1 MEGVD
6 LVYALAVVQTRL
18 TGALV
23 RVDVAEDALV
33 PLNPTHTGKSKISK
47 KTTLPSLSLPTIL
60 FPSPRYINPQ
70 SYLACRCSGTLRSG
84 PDRSHHYGRDWTCIH

>member
-6 LVYALAVVQTRL
+6 LVYALAVVQARL

-33 PLNPTHTGKSKISK
+33 PLNQTHTAK
-47 KTTLPSLSLPTIL
+47 KKMS
-60 FPSPRYINPQ
+60 
-70 SYLACRCSGTLRSG
+70 
-84 PDRSHHYGRDWTCIH
+84 

>member
-33 PLNPTHTGKSKISK
+33 ALNQTHTGKRKIS
-47 KTTLPSLSLPTIL
+47 
-60 FPSPRYINPQ
+60 
-70 SYLACRCSGTLRSG
+70 
-84 PDRSHHYGRDWTCIH
+84 

>member
-1 MEGVD
+1 MAKTDRQRLRGTNRALYFHSINSDIHRITGYLLTFRALAVEGVD

-33 PLNPTHTGKSKISK
+33 PLNQTHTGKRKIS
-47 KTTLPSLSLPTIL
+47 
-60 FPSPRYINPQ
+60 
-70 SYLACRCSGTLRSG
+70 
-84 PDRSHHYGRDWTCIH
+84 